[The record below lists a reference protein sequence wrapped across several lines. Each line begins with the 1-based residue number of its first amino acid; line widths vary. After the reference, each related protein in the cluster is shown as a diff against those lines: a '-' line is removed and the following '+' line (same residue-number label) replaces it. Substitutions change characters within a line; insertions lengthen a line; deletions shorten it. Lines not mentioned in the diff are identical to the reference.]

1 MPKVVWSWR
10 LSERRKK
17 KKASS
22 ASVEFAKRAISRRI
36 RLLSAA
42 GCVVLVLALLPNGK
56 TERAAL
62 VSAPSVIQERTV
74 ILDAGHGGF
83 DGGAIAAD
91 GTSEKDINLHITLQL
106 GEYLRLCGYRVV
118 YTRTED
124 TATDTIPG
132 ASVSRRKVDD
142 MKQRLSFMKENPDAV
157 FISIHLNKFTAGNVS
172 GTQVFYSDRVLQ
184 SKILGQCIQ
193 NAVVRQLQPENTRS
207 SKKEGRNTYL
217 SRNATVPFAIVEC
230 GFLSNT
236 RELALLKQPEY
247 QDELAYCIFGGILD
261 YFSAQSGF

>member
-1 MPKVVWSWR
+1 
-10 LSERRKK
+10 
-17 KKASS
+17 
-22 ASVEFAKRAISRRI
+22 
-36 RLLSAA
+36 
-42 GCVVLVLALLPNGK
+42 
-56 TERAAL
+56 
-62 VSAPSVIQERTV
+62 
-74 ILDAGHGGF
+74 
-83 DGGAIAAD
+83 
-91 GTSEKDINLHITLQL
+91 
-106 GEYLRLCGYRVV
+106 
-118 YTRTED
+118 
-124 TATDTIPG
+124 
-132 ASVSRRKVDD
+132 
-142 MKQRLSFMKENPDAV
+142 MKENPDAV

-247 QDELAYCIFGGILD
+247 QDALAYCIFGGILD